1 MKKALLFLIVFF
13 ASVSIYAQQQ
23 IPKIGIIDYSRI
35 VQKMMPNSDQLQEI
49 KNIKQAIEDET
60 ASIEKEIATL
70 EKEKDEAESK
80 SRFYNSSAASE
91 EIDEQIA
98 SLKYYLQQ
106 FTEEKN
112 RELEEKKALI
122 PDTTEIISKIVNQIQ
137 YVAESEGYS
146 VIFDSKDKNIIW
158 WTHSVDITD
167 LVMKKLRL

>member
-1 MKKALLFLIVFF
+1 MKKAFLFVLLFC
-13 ASVSIYAQQQ
+13 ASVTLYAQQQ
-23 IPKIGIIDYSRI
+23 IPKIGIIDYSKI

-70 EKEKDEAESK
+70 QKEKAEVEAK
-80 SRFYNSSAASE
+80 SHFSDAAE
-91 EIDEQIA
+91 EIDEQIT
-98 SLKYYLQQ
+98 SLRYYLQQ

-112 RELEEKKALI
+112 RELEAKKALV

-146 VIFDSKDKNIIW
+146 IIFDSKDKNIIW

-167 LVMKKLRL
+167 MVMRKLRL

>member
-1 MKKALLFLIVFF
+1 MKKTLLFLLVFF
-13 ASVSIYAQQQ
+13 ASVTVYAQQQ
-23 IPKIGIIDYSRI
+23 IPKIGIIDYSKI

-49 KNIKQAIEDET
+49 KAIKQAIEDET

-70 EKEKDEAESK
+70 EKEKAAATRKSHFRDEAE
-80 SRFYNSSAASE
+80 E
-91 EIDEQIA
+91 DIDEQIS
-98 SLKYYLQQ
+98 SLRYYLRQ

-112 RELEEKKALI
+112 RELESKKALV
-122 PDTTEIISKIVNQIQ
+122 PDTTEIITKIVNQIQ

-146 VIFDSKDKNIIW
+146 IIFDSKDKNIIW

>member
-1 MKKALLFLIVFF
+1 MKKTLLFLLVFF
-13 ASVSIYAQQQ
+13 ATVSVYAQQQ
-23 IPKIGIIDYSRI
+23 IPKIGIIDYSKI

-60 ASIEKEIATL
+60 AAIEKEIATL
-70 EKEKDEAESK
+70 EKEKATAARKSHFSDAAE
-80 SRFYNSSAASE
+80 E
-91 EIDEQIA
+91 EIDEQIS
-98 SLKYYLQQ
+98 SLRYYLKQ

-112 RELEEKKALI
+112 RELESRKALV
-122 PDTTEIISKIVNQIQ
+122 PDTTEIITKIVNQIQ

-167 LVMKKLRL
+167 LVMRKLRL